1 MNIRLKASKVYGET
15 IIMAAC
21 PVSHA
26 LFELIQ
32 NRKTLKTTE
41 LHYLGKM
48 GYEIEIIGDTHPLA
62 LEFSKKEINYTRDSE
77 KMIYNPK
84 SEV

>member
-1 MNIRLKASKVYGET
+1 MKIRLKVGKVYGET
-15 IIMAAC
+15 VIMAGC
-21 PVSHA
+21 PISDA

-48 GYEIEIIGDTHPLA
+48 GYEVELVGDTFPVA
-62 LEFSKKEINYTRDSE
+62 LELNKKAIRYTRDDD
-77 KMIYNPK
+77 KMIYDPK
-84 SEV
+84 AEI

>member
-1 MNIRLKASKVYGET
+1 MKIRLKVGKVYGET
-15 IIMAAC
+15 VIMAGC
-21 PVSHA
+21 PVSEA

-32 NRKTLKTTE
+32 NRKTLKTNE

-48 GYEIEIIGDTHPLA
+48 GYEVELIGDTHPLA
-62 LEFSKKEINYTRDSE
+62 IEFSKKEIRYTRDND
-77 KMIYNPK
+77 KMVYDPK

>member
-1 MNIRLKASKVYGET
+1 
-15 IIMAAC
+15 MAAC
-21 PVSHA
+21 PISTA

-41 LHYLGKM
+41 LHYLNKM
-48 GYEIEIIGDTHPLA
+48 GYEVEIVGDTHPLA
-62 LEFSKKEINYTRDSE
+62 MEFTKKEINYTRDDD
-77 KMIYNPK
+77 KMVYDPK